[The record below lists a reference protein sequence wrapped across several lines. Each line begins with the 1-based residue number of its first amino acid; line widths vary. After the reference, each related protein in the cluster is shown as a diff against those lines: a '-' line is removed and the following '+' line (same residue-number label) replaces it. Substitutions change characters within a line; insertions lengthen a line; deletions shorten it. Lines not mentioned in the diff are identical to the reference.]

1 MGSYLPA
8 LQQVSERDPL
18 PLAKTCSSCQSTPCG
33 PHVVGRQMD
42 SDFEPWFFTFPA
54 RPSDSLPAHHP
65 THSIGSNC
73 RYAELS
79 VKSPDTNDVLGP
91 LGRADIQRPESHS
104 PGELGSGRPS
114 GLFKRRSRIWEKVA
128 LGFAPRLTAEIL
140 FFPLSSPALLT
151 LREGPSVSTAYFYP
165 ALPSLFLHTSCP
177 PAILPS
183 KQHPWSLGQALGLQ
197 RMLT

>member
-79 VKSPDTNDVLGP
+79 VKSTDTNDVLGP

-114 GLFKRRSRIWEKVA
+114 GLFKRRSIISKDIQPQPPSFREFQDRRCPGRKMSGWCTGVDA
-128 LGFAPRLTAEIL
+128 LYVCVCAYKRASK
-140 FFPLSSPALLT
+140 PLWVWGERG
-151 LREGPSVSTAYFYP
+151 LR
-165 ALPSLFLHTSCP
+165 
-177 PAILPS
+177 
-183 KQHPWSLGQALGLQ
+183 
-197 RMLT
+197 